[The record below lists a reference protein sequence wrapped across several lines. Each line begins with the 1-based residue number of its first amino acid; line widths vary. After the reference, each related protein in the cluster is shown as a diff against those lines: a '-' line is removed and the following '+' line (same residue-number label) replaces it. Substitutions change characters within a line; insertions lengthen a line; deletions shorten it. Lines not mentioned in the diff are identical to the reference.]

1 MMQTPP
7 SAARPGALVRWTK
20 FSIRHKWQVLAVWL
34 VGLIVLGGLAS
45 EFKGDYSTAFDI
57 PGAESQTAIDLLSE
71 RFPSA
76 SGDSATLVFQADA
89 GVNDP
94 SVRQQIEAVLAE
106 AATLPEVVS
115 VASPFDNP
123 AAISASGTLAY
134 ATVQYD
140 KAANDVDKAN
150 AQQLI
155 DLVERSGGNGL
166 TVEVGGSVA
175 GVAEAGDLGSS
186 ELIGIGVAIVIM
198 LIMFGSVLATGLPIV
213 TALIGVAIG
222 TFVAMLFANV
232 FTLSDAITSA
242 FISMMGLGV
251 GIDYALFIVNRYRD
265 GLLHGQSVEDAA
277 AAAVNTSGRA
287 VMFAGTT
294 VSIAMLG
301 LIVIQ
306 IPFVTGMGMAG
317 ASVVLASVLI
327 ATALMPAILGLVG
340 DRVLRYRIPGLG
352 KPAEGERGFWYRWAR
367 FIQRFPG
374 TITVILVV
382 IIGAIAVPYS
392 DIQLGL
398 ADAGNEPES
407 LHTRRAY
414 DLLAEGFGPGF
425 NGPLLLVVEND
436 NGLDQAQLTA
446 LQSAVQN
453 TPGVVAVTPP
463 TPNQN
468 GDTAI
473 LQVIPSTSPQDEK
486 TADLVKDLRNNVL
499 PSVVAS
505 SGTHT
510 FVAGNTASNIDV
522 SDKISERMPLFF
534 VIVIGLSLF
543 LLAVVFRSVVLP
555 LKAGLMNLLSIGGA
569 YGLLVIVF
577 QWGWAKSLIGVSKD
591 GPVESYLPMILFGI
605 AFGLSMDYEVFLV
618 SRIHEEYTHGR
629 EPKAA
634 IYHGVGTT
642 GKVVAAAGAIMV
654 SVFFGFVLP
663 DERAIKEIGFG
674 LGTAILIDAFLVRLI
689 LVPAVM
695 TLLGKHA
702 WYMPAWLDRVL
713 PRINVEGESDFGE
726 PASAPAARSASG
738 GRR

>member
-1 MMQTPP
+1 MQSTP

-20 FSIRHKWQVLAVWL
+20 FSIRHKWAVLAVWL
-34 VGLIVLGGLAS
+34 IGLIVLGAVAS
-45 EFKGDYSTAFDI
+45 AFKGDYSTSFDI
-57 PGAESQTAIDLLSE
+57 PGAESQTAIDLLGE

-89 GVNDP
+89 GINDP
-94 SVRQQIEAVLAE
+94 AIKQRIDTVLSTT
-106 AATLPEVVS
+106 ATLPEVVS
-115 VASPFDNP
+115 VASPYDNP
-123 AAISASGTLAY
+123 SAISANGDLAY

-140 KAANDVDKAN
+140 KAANDVETDN
-150 AQQLI
+150 VDQLI
-155 DLVERSGGNGL
+155 DLVDSSGGDGL
-166 TVEVGGSVA
+166 RIEAGGSIVGA
-175 GVAEAGDLGSS
+175 AEQGDLGSS

-198 LIMFGSVLATGLPIV
+198 LIMFGSILATGLPIV
-213 TALIGVAIG
+213 TALIGVVIG
-222 TFVAMLFANV
+222 TLAAMLFANV
-232 FTLSDAITSA
+232 FTLSDEITSA

-277 AAAVNTSGRA
+277 ASAINTSGRA

-294 VSIAMLG
+294 VAIAMLG

-306 IPFVTGMGMAG
+306 IPFVTGMGVAG
-317 ASVVLASVLI
+317 AGVVLASVLI
-327 ATALMPAILGLVG
+327 ASTLMPAILGVVG
-340 DRVLRYRIPGLG
+340 TRVLRYRIPGLG
-352 KPAEGERGFWYRWAR
+352 RPAEGETGFWFRWVR

-374 TITVILVV
+374 TIAIILV
-382 IIGAIAVPYS
+382 IAIGAVAVPYS

-398 ADAGNEPES
+398 ADAGNGSES

-425 NGPLLLVVEND
+425 NGPLLLVVENE
-436 NGLDQAQLTA
+436 NGLDSGQLSSI
-446 LQSAVQN
+446 QSAVQN

-463 TPNQN
+463 TLNQN

-499 PSVVAS
+499 PSTVAS
-505 SGTHT
+505 SGTET

-534 VIVIGLSLF
+534 IVVIGLSLF

-569 YGLLVIVF
+569 YGALVIVF
-577 QWGWAKSLIGVSKD
+577 QWGWGKSLIGVSKD

-654 SVFFGFVLP
+654 SVFLGFVLP
-663 DERAIKEIGFG
+663 DQRAIKEIGFG

-695 TLLGKHA
+695 TLLGRRA
-702 WYMPAWLDRVL
+702 WYMPVWLDRVL
-713 PRINVEGESDFGE
+713 PRINVEGESISEEAIG
-726 PASAPAARSASG
+726 SPAANPASG
-738 GRR
+738 GHR

>member
-1 MMQTPP
+1 MQTTP
-7 SAARPGALVRWTK
+7 SAPRPGALVRWTI

-34 VGLIVLGGLAS
+34 VGLIVLGFAAS

-57 PGAESQTAIDLLSE
+57 PGAESQTAIDLLGE
-71 RFPSA
+71 RFPAA
-76 SGDSATLVFQADA
+76 SGDSATLVFQAPA
-89 GVNDP
+89 GITDP
-94 SVRQQIEAVLAE
+94 AVRQQIEAVLAE
-106 AATLPEVVS
+106 AAKLPEVVS
-115 VASPFDNP
+115 VDSPYDTQSS
-123 AAISASGTLAY
+123 ISADGTLAY

-140 KAANDVDKAN
+140 KAANDVDKDN
-150 AQQLI
+150 AKQLI
-155 DLVERSGGNGL
+155 DLVERSGGDGL

-175 GVAEAGDLGSS
+175 SVAEVGDLGSA

-198 LIMFGSVLATGLPIV
+198 LLMFGSVLATGLPIV
-213 TALIGVAIG
+213 TALIGVVLG
-222 TFVAMLFANV
+222 TLVAMLFANV
-232 FTLSDAITSA
+232 FTLSDSITSA

-277 AAAVNTSGRA
+277 ASAINTSGRA

-294 VSIAMLG
+294 VAIAMLG

-306 IPFVTGMGMAG
+306 IPFVTGLGIAG
-317 ASVVLASVLI
+317 AGVVLSSVLI
-327 ATALMPAILGLVG
+327 AVTLMPAILGVVG
-340 DRVLRYRIPGLG
+340 KRVLRYRIPGLG
-352 KPAEGERGFWYRWAR
+352 NPAEGETGFWYRWVR

-374 TITVILVV
+374 TITIVLI
-382 IIGAIAVPYS
+382 IAIGALAVPYT

-398 ADAGNEPES
+398 ADAGNGPET

-436 NGLDQAQLTA
+436 NGLDQDQLA
-446 LQSAVQN
+446 SIQSAVQG
-453 TPGVVAVTPP
+453 TSGVVAVTPP
-463 TPNQN
+463 TLNQN

-473 LQVIPSTSPQDEK
+473 LQVIPATSPQDEK
-486 TADLVKDLRNNVL
+486 TADLVKDLRSNVL
-499 PSVVAS
+499 PAAVAS
-505 SGTHT
+505 TGTNT
-510 FVAGNTASNIDV
+510 FVAGNTAANIDV
-522 SDKISERMPLFF
+522 SDKISNRMPLFF
-534 VIVIGLSLF
+534 VIVIGLSLI
-543 LLAVVFRSVVLP
+543 LLAVVFRSIVVP

-577 QWGWAKSLIGVSKD
+577 QWGWGKGLIGVSKD

-629 EPKAA
+629 DPKSA

-663 DERAIKEIGFG
+663 DERSIKEIGFG

-695 TLLGKHA
+695 TLLGKRA

-713 PRINVEGESDFGE
+713 PRISVEGESDRSEATAQAVPGG
-726 PASAPAARSASG
+726 ARG
-738 GRR
+738 GHR